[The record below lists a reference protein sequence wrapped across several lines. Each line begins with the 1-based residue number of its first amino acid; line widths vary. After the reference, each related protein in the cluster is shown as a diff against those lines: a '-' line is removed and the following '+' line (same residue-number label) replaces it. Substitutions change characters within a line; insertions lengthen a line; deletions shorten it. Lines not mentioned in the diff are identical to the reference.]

1 MRRTTGILSALLVT
15 TVAAA
20 GLAQPRPAARPAVP
34 RPGLARPGAPGVG
47 NGPAARV
54 ITLRDAMQLLR
65 SADGDEVSN
74 GLDALVRLGTPEVI
88 PPMVD
93 LIHRGVDDAT
103 LENVVDKL
111 GIVGRPEAIDELSS
125 LLHHRRATVREKA
138 VTALSHIRDNRV
150 RPLLESGLRDSAAAV
165 RAAAAR
171 ALGETGAR
179 QSVELLQRAFERNV
193 PEAAEA
199 LGRLGAVQ
207 VAERML
213 EAVGRSPLGVLL
225 PGFRRF
231 LDRRDIPDPAKLQII
246 EQLVARSPT
255 GEVKRFLQ
263 QWVDSLPPTVRTP
276 ARTRAMLAI
285 QQIHD
290 DGSGPRAAAP
300 AANGGAQ

>member
-1 MRRTTGILSALLVT
+1 MRRTSGTLTALLLT
-15 TVAAA
+15 AAA
-20 GLAQPRPAARPAVP
+20 STALAQPRPGARPA
-34 RPGLARPGAPGVG
+34 ARPGAPAAAQG

-54 ITLRDAMQLLR
+54 IPLRDAVQLLQ
-65 SADGDEVSN
+65 SANGDEVSN
-74 GLDALVRLGTPEVI
+74 GLDALVRIGTPDVI

-103 LENVVDKL
+103 LENVVEKL

-125 LLHHRRATVREKA
+125 LLHHRRAGVREKA

-150 RPLLESGLRDSAAAV
+150 RPLLESGLRDSAPAV

-171 ALGETGAR
+171 SLGETGAR

-199 LGRLGAVQ
+199 LGRLGSVA

-213 EAVGRSPLGVLL
+213 EAVGRSPLGILL

-231 LDRRDIPDPAKLQII
+231 LDRRDIADPAKLHIV

-276 ARTRAMLAI
+276 SRTRAMLAI
-285 QQIHD
+285 QQIEST
-290 DGSGPRAAAP
+290 GSRPATTPSPAP
-300 AANGGAQ
+300 AGGAQ

>member
-1 MRRTTGILSALLVT
+1 MRRTSGTLTALLLT
-15 TVAAA
+15 AAA
-20 GLAQPRPAARPAVP
+20 STALAQPRPGVRPA
-34 RPGLARPGAPGVG
+34 ARPGAPAAAQG

-54 ITLRDAMQLLR
+54 IPLRDAVQLLQ
-65 SADGDEVSN
+65 SANGDEVSN
-74 GLDALVRLGTPEVI
+74 GLDALVRIGTPDVI

-93 LIHRGVDDAT
+93 LIHRGVDDAV
-103 LENVVDKL
+103 LENVVEKL

-125 LLHHRRATVREKA
+125 LLHHRRAGVREKA

-150 RPLLESGLRDSAAAV
+150 RPLLESGLRDSAPAV

-171 ALGETGAR
+171 SLGETGAR

-199 LGRLGAVQ
+199 LGRLGSVA

-213 EAVGRSPLGVLL
+213 EAVGRSPLGILL

-231 LDRRDIPDPAKLQII
+231 LDRRDIADPAKLHIV

-276 ARTRAMLAI
+276 SRTRAMLAI
-285 QQIHD
+285 QQIEST
-290 DGSGPRAAAP
+290 GSRPAPTPSPAP
-300 AANGGAQ
+300 AGGAQ

>member
-1 MRRTTGILSALLVT
+1 MP
-15 TVAAA
+15 
-20 GLAQPRPAARPAVP
+20 LAQPRPAAPRPAV
-34 RPGLARPGAPGVG
+34 GAT
-47 NGPAARV
+47 NGPATRV
-54 ITLRDAMQLLR
+54 VSLRDAIQMLQ
-65 SADGDEVSN
+65 STNGDEVSN
-74 GLDALVRLGTPEVI
+74 GLDALVRIGTADVI

-93 LIHRGVDDAT
+93 LIQRGVDDAT
-103 LENVVDKL
+103 LENIVEKL
-111 GIVGRPEAIDELSS
+111 GIIGRPEAIDALSS
-125 LLHHRRATVREKA
+125 LLHHRRAVVREKA

-150 RPLLESGLRDSAAAV
+150 RPLLESGLRDSSPSV

-199 LGRLGAVQ
+199 LGRLGSVAV
-207 VAERML
+207 ADRML

-231 LDRRDIPDPAKLQII
+231 LDRRDIPDPAKLRII

-276 ARTRAMLAI
+276 SRARALLAI

-290 DGSGPRAAAP
+290 DGSGARPSSTGTGT
-300 AANGGAQ
+300 GGSP

>member
-1 MRRTTGILSALLVT
+1 MRRTSGTLTALLLT
-15 TVAAA
+15 AAA
-20 GLAQPRPAARPAVP
+20 STALAQPRPGVRPA
-34 RPGLARPGAPGVG
+34 ARPGAPAAAQG
-47 NGPAARV
+47 NGPAARA
-54 ITLRDAMQLLR
+54 IPLRDAVQMLQ
-65 SADGDEVSN
+65 SANGDEVSN
-74 GLDALVRLGTPEVI
+74 GLDALVRIGTPDVI

-93 LIHRGVDDAT
+93 LIHRGVDDAV
-103 LENVVDKL
+103 LENVVEKL

-125 LLHHRRATVREKA
+125 LLHHRRAGVREKA

-150 RPLLESGLRDSAAAV
+150 RPLLESGLRDSAPAV

-171 ALGETGAR
+171 SLGETGAR

-199 LGRLGAVQ
+199 LGRLGSVA

-213 EAVGRSPLGVLL
+213 EAVGRSPLGILL

-231 LDRRDIPDPAKLQII
+231 LDRRDIADPARLHIV

-276 ARTRAMLAI
+276 SRTRAMLAI
-285 QQIHD
+285 QQIEST
-290 DGSGPRAAAP
+290 GSRPAPSPAP
-300 AANGGAQ
+300 APAGGAQ